1 LFVTL
6 PHYWRS
12 IGWWCSLHR
21 RRRRY
26 PPAVRRGTWQRW
38 RRCGSRTLR
47 TLRQSGKQHEILN
60 KQNQPLGSS
69 LVYVCLCLCVSEC
82 FVVCRASHTLHARV
96 SNFFVLFVFF
106 LFFFFFASC
115 STLQLSHL
123 FVLANIHF
131 HPRTFQCSCGLF
143 VVGSQIRKRPVK
155 ATVAVHP
162 TDRRDYCHVLLSPFA
177 CFTTYH

>member
-12 IGWWCSLHR
+12 IGWWCSLHRHRR

-82 FVVCRASHTLHARV
+82 FVVCRASHTLHTRV
-96 SNFFVLFVFF
+96 SNFLFG
-106 LFFFFFASC
+106 LCFFFSFSFSPLVALYSFLTC
-115 STLQLSHL
+115 LSWPTYIFTLE
-123 FVLANIHF
+123 HF
-131 HPRTFQCSCGLF
+131 N
-143 VVGSQIRKRPVK
+143 VPV
-155 ATVAVHP
+155 A
-162 TDRRDYCHVLLSPFA
+162 YLLLEA
-177 CFTTYH
+177 K